1 MIASTVIVICLLVLP
16 NSCKTE
22 NSKLQPVKA
31 RSFSDDDT
39 FGNQSC
45 PTWFVPSNDTLR
57 PCVCGSTVGGTLVK
71 CQEDQNQSLLLVGFC
86 MTHNDSTGVT
96 VVGSCPF
103 NYHQVHI
110 QQVYVNLRM
119 LQSSTVLC
127 VEDWIGLVNC
137 VANVK
142 IAWGQ
147 LYSPMIWNV
156 WNACLL
162 VTVGWYMYWLH
173 LFQPLSSFS

>member
-1 MIASTVIVICLLVLP
+1 MIASTVITICVLVLQC
-16 NSCKTE
+16 NSE
-22 NSKLQPVKA
+22 NSKLPLVKA

-57 PCVCGSTVGGTLVK
+57 PCVCGSTVGGKLVK

-103 NYHQVHI
+103 NYHHVHD
-110 QQVYVNLRM
+110 M
-119 LQSSTVLC
+119 
-127 VEDWIGLVNC
+127 
-137 VANVK
+137 
-142 IAWGQ
+142 
-147 LYSPMIWNV
+147 
-156 WNACLL
+156 
-162 VTVGWYMYWLH
+162 
-173 LFQPLSSFS
+173 